1 MSASSKKKL
10 RRAEQA
16 EKMTEKQLA
25 EQKEAKKLKLYTTMA
40 VVVLIA
46 LLAFA
51 AYSGISR
58 AITSS
63 GIRERSTIAL
73 TIGEHEISNA
83 ELNYFYTDAINKF
96 VSQYGSYA
104 SWFGL
109 DMTLPLNEQ
118 IYDQESGTTWA
129 DNFLE
134 SAISNAKSVYA
145 LADEANAKG
154 FTLPEESV
162 ADIDSAMAS
171 MDAYAAAYGYTNT
184 SSYLKAMYG
193 NGATV
198 KSLRAY
204 FETTELAGAYQQHYY
219 DSLTYSDEEL
229 RAADQVDPRQY
240 NAYTYNYYYLSVNSF
255 LETADDAEPTVAQKA
270 AALEAAREAAES
282 LTTDINTVEA
292 FDAAIAALPIN
303 AENTSAASTLSEGY
317 SYSKINS
324 LYADWITSDDRKAGD
339 MTFIA
344 STSTNTDENG
354 KETETVNGY
363 YVLLFG
369 SMDTNEFSLVNVRH
383 ILVSFE
389 GGTYDSTTGVTTY
402 TDEEK
407 LAAKEAA
414 EAILNE
420 WKAGTATE
428 DSFAA
433 LANERSDD
441 GDGTTGGLYE
451 DIRPGQMVSAFEDW
465 CFAGHKVGD
474 TGIVETQYGYHVM
487 FYSGDSDL
495 TYRDYL
501 ITEALASA
509 DYESWYT
516 ALVEGAAATKQDI
529 KYLNMGLVLSAS

>member
-10 RRAEQA
+10 RHAEQA

-25 EQKEAKKLKLYTTMA
+25 EQKEAKKLKLYTTLA

-109 DMTLPLNEQ
+109 DTTLPLNEQ

-134 SAISNAKSVYA
+134 SAITNAKSVYA
-145 LADEANAKG
+145 LADEARANG
-154 FTLPEESV
+154 FTLPEDSAAGV
-162 ADIDSAMAS
+162 DSAMAS
-171 MDAYAAAYGYTNT
+171 MDAYATAYGYTST
-184 SSYLKAMYG
+184 ASYLKALYG
-193 NGATV
+193 NGATE

-229 RAADQVDPRQY
+229 RAADKVDPGQY

-255 LETADDAEPTVAQKA
+255 LETADDAEPTAAQKA

-282 LTTDINTVEA
+282 LTTDITTVEA

-344 STSTNTDENG
+344 STSTSTDENG

-420 WKAGTATE
+420 WKAGAATE

-487 FYSGDSDL
+487 FYSGDSDI
-495 TYRDYL
+495 TYRDSL

-509 DYESWYT
+509 DYEIWYT
-516 ALVEGAAATKQDI
+516 ALVEGAAVTKQDI

>member
-10 RRAEQA
+10 RHAEQA

-25 EQKEAKKLKLYTTMA
+25 EQKEAKKLKLYTTAA

-58 AITSS
+58 AVISS
-63 GIRERSTIAL
+63 GIRERSTVAL
-73 TIGEHEISNA
+73 AIGEHEISNA
-83 ELNYFYTDAINKF
+83 ELNYFYTDAINNF
-96 VSQYGSYA
+96 VSQYGDYA

-118 IYDQESGTTWA
+118 FYDEENGTTWA

-134 SAISNAKSVYA
+134 SAISNAEATYA
-145 LADEANAKG
+145 LADEARAKG
-154 FTLPEESV
+154 FALPEKSV
-162 ADIDSAMAS
+162 TNIDKAMAS
-171 MDAYAAAYGYTNT
+171 MELYATAYGYTNV
-184 SSYLKAMYG
+184 SSYLKAVYG
-193 NGATV
+193 NGATE

-204 FETTELAGAYQQHYY
+204 FETTELASAYQQHYY

-229 RAADQVDPRQY
+229 HEADMVDPRQY
-240 NAYTYNYYYLSVNSF
+240 NTYTYNYYYLNVNNY
-255 LETADDAEPTVAQKA
+255 LETEGDAEATAEQKA
-270 AALEAAREAAES
+270 AAVKAAEKAAKS
-282 LTTDINTVEA
+282 LTTGISTVED
-292 FDAAIAALPIN
+292 FDAAIAALPVN
-303 AENTSAASTLSEGY
+303 AENTSAASTR
-317 SYSKINS
+317 SKDVAFNEINS
-324 LYADWITSDDRKAGD
+324 LYVDWVVSNARRAGN
-339 MTFIA
+339 MTYVA
-344 STSTNTDENG
+344 STSTATDENG
-354 KETETVNGY
+354 NETETVNGY
-363 YVLLFG
+363 YVLMFG
-369 SMDTNEFSLVNVRH
+369 SKNTNNFALANVRH

-389 GGTYDSTTGVTTY
+389 GGTYDSTTGVTQY
-402 TDEEK
+402 TDAEK

-420 WKAGTATE
+420 WKAGAATE
-428 DSFAA
+428 ESFAA

-451 DIRPGQMVSAFEDW
+451 DIRPGQMVAAFEDW
-465 CFAGHKVGD
+465 CFDGHEIGD

-487 FYSGDSDL
+487 YYCGDSAT

-501 ITEALASA
+501 ITSDLADA

-516 ALVEGAAATKQDI
+516 ALTEGVTATKQDI

>member
-1 MSASSKKKL
+1 M
-10 RRAEQA
+10 
-16 EKMTEKQLA
+16 
-25 EQKEAKKLKLYTTMA
+25 
-40 VVVLIA
+40 
-46 LLAFA
+46 
-51 AYSGISR
+51 
-58 AITSS
+58 
-63 GIRERSTIAL
+63 
-73 TIGEHEISNA
+73 
-83 ELNYFYTDAINKF
+83 
-96 VSQYGSYA
+96 
-104 SWFGL
+104 
-109 DMTLPLNEQ
+109 
-118 IYDQESGTTWA
+118 
-129 DNFLE
+129 
-134 SAISNAKSVYA
+134 
-145 LADEANAKG
+145 
-154 FTLPEESV
+154 
-162 ADIDSAMAS
+162 
-171 MDAYAAAYGYTNT
+171 
-184 SSYLKAMYG
+184 
-193 NGATV
+193 
-198 KSLRAY
+198 
-204 FETTELAGAYQQHYY
+204 
-219 DSLTYSDEEL
+219 
-229 RAADQVDPRQY
+229 DPRQY

-255 LETADDAEPTVAQKA
+255 LETADDAEPTAAQKA

-282 LTTDINTVEA
+282 LTTDITTVEA

-344 STSTNTDENG
+344 STSTSTDENG

-420 WKAGTATE
+420 WKAGAATE

-474 TGIVETQYGYHVM
+474 TGIVETQYGYHIMYFSGYGKVYQNYLVETKM
-487 FYSGDSDL
+487 AAEDYSAWQSKV
-495 TYRDYL
+495 
-501 ITEALASA
+501 SA
-509 DYESWYT
+509 DLSWELYS
-516 ALVEGAAATKQDI
+516 D
-529 KYLNMGLVLSAS
+529 KYVTVR